1 MEPVSQ
7 QCTHSP
13 IWRKLTDY
21 LKQSNTANTDLD
33 MSGEEAGDES
43 TLARLASSLWMAE
56 ASEVGLAAEP
66 GTEWTPS
73 DKTQIENNNIWHQY

>member
-1 MEPVSQ
+1 
-7 QCTHSP
+7 
-13 IWRKLTDY
+13 
-21 LKQSNTANTDLD
+21 

-66 GTEWTPS
+66 GTERTPS
-73 DKTQIENNNIWHQY
+73 DKTQTENNNI